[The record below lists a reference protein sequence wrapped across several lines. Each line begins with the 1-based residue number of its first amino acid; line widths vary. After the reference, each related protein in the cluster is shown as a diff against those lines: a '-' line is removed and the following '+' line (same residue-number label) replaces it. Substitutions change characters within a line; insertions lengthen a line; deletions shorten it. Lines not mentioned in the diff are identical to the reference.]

1 MSCRERR
8 EPKRREERTRN
19 KWPREMDSK
28 RSKKGK
34 REKRNS
40 GHSGREKQKHTLLI
54 KSTTNCHNMSMTNRE
69 RETQWQS
76 IRARG
81 IFVDGHC

>member
-8 EPKRREERTRN
+8 EPKRREERTN

-40 GHSGREKQKHTLLI
+40 GHSGREKQK
-54 KSTTNCHNMSMTNRE
+54 
-69 RETQWQS
+69 
-76 IRARG
+76 
-81 IFVDGHC
+81 